1 MDPEASEL
9 VLPSDPVKVGT
20 AAEFTV
26 CTKDQDG
33 KPVFVEGMKVRRGGR
48 GTHHIQCPQMTSR
61 IVGTTVGWALLLMP
75 FLEIAVNNWR
85 PLGIAWDY

>member
-48 GTHHIQCPQMTSR
+48 GYTSCPVSSDDQQNSRHHS
-61 IVGTTVGWALLLMP
+61 W
-75 FLEIAVNNWR
+75 
-85 PLGIAWDY
+85 LGIATDAIPGDCC